1 MSADAD
7 RQGGTGLTDQE
18 KQDFETTLSTARR
31 AADADEPPALTD
43 DDGPEEGGGEAEPVD
58 SGVLEDDDE
67 AWEASVAP
75 ARVPVAA
82 KAVPAGVPRRLA
94 AALLDAGLS
103 LAAAGV
109 VLLVSELLWLR
120 SQGAVSVPV
129 WAPVLVFFA
138 AGWAHTLAGEGLCA
152 GATLGKRALGLR
164 VVGGGGH
171 EPALWRVAARRA
183 CLDAVVLVV
192 TALAL
197 WLTMVRQYG
206 GLPPGTPVDL
216 DGSDVAVFCAFF
228 VNLVVLLALGR
239 RFDPKRRF
247 PHDSLAGL
255 AVVRTAAADVGKGPA
270 AGSGRRRVAA
280 PVGVVR
286 PRWDEETAEVA
297 PARPWDGRRWRP
309 DPAAAAK
316 AAERERARM
325 GPVSRLIERAVAWG
339 QGSVAAFP
347 AKAAD
352 AGPEEASR
360 RSGGGRRVG
369 VVNRLADRVVAWS
382 EGETGPPSGGAEKN
396 SAGPGR

>member
-1 MSADAD
+1 MCENAGEQGEVVIGEREKAHFETAVTSARRSADAD
-7 RQGGTGLTDQE
+7 RHPELTAGDGSPGEVEEALAQVP
-18 KQDFETTLSTARR
+18 DDR
-31 AADADEPPALTD
+31 AAWELPAI
-43 DDGPEEGGGEAEPVD
+43 A
-58 SGVLEDDDE
+58 
-67 AWEASVAP
+67 ASLP
-75 ARVPVAA
+75 AAA
-82 KAVPAGVPRRLA
+82 KAAPAGVPRRAA
-94 AALLDAGLS
+94 AALLDAGAS
-103 LAAAGV
+103 LGAAGLA
-109 VLLVSELLWLR
+109 LLVSELLWLR

-164 VVGGGGH
+164 VVGGGGQ

-183 CLDAVVLVV
+183 CLDAAVLVV

-206 GLPPGTPVDL
+206 GLPPGTPGDL

-228 VNLVVLLALGR
+228 VNLLVLLAFAR

-255 AVVRTAAADVGKGPA
+255 AVVRTAAADAGKGPA

-280 PVGVVR
+280 PVGVVP

-297 PARPWDGRRWRP
+297 PARPWDGRKWPP

-316 AAERERARM
+316 AAERARARM

-339 QGSVAAFP
+339 QGSVAAP
-347 AKAAD
+347 PVKAAAAGPEA

-360 RSGGGRRVG
+360 GSGAGRRVG
-369 VVNRLADRVVAWS
+369 VISRLADRLVAWS
-382 EGETGPPSGGAEKN
+382 EGETGPPVRGGEKDP
-396 SAGPGR
+396 AD